1 MSTCTCVLLC
11 SSWRPRG
18 HGLTL
23 TRCSEDA
30 AREGSS
36 HTPEV
41 GVFSTQASGASEA
54 PTPPPP
60 EPATRAPTP
69 ASATPASATPTASE
83 ATKLDSEI
91 AEQRRQLETERE
103 ALRARRLSRSCRH
116 TNSGAAGFSPDSL
129 RTSPSAAGSSP
140 SAAGASPAFP
150 ASPACSRAGSSPC
163 GLGAERTPSALTA
176 ASEAATV
183 EVAAAPAVGS
193 PASVVYSIAGHPL
206 YDAPPASPARRS
218 DSRASLS
225 SAEENRPANG
235 SRHRHSAEATTV
247 PAKAREMTRD
257 DGR

>member
-1 MSTCTCVLLC
+1 MSTRTCVLLC

-36 HTPEV
+36 HTPEG
-41 GVFSTQASGASEA
+41 GVFSTQASEASEA

-60 EPATRAPTP
+60 EPATP
-69 ASATPASATPTASE
+69 AASE

-116 TNSGAAGFSPDSL
+116 SHSGAGFSPDSL

>member
-1 MSTCTCVLLC
+1 MSTRTCVLLC

-41 GVFSTQASGASEA
+41 GVFSTQASEASEA

-60 EPATRAPTP
+60 EPATRAP
-69 ASATPASATPTASE
+69 TPASATPTASE

-116 TNSGAAGFSPDSL
+116 SHSGAGFSPDSL